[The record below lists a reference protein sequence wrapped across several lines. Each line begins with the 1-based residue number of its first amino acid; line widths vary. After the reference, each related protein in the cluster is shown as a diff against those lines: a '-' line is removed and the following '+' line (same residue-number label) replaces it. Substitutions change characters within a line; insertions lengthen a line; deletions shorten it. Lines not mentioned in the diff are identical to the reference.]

1 MTDSAE
7 NVAGPWRYERL
18 DGPGHW
24 MQLDAPDQVN
34 ALPLDFLRL
43 WSLKAGNRAIKHARL
58 HTRTHSRKSSVVVK
72 VPDAKE
78 PLAVSAF
85 GTKHFTFDV
94 QLSANERRRYRVLL
108 LVALKRT

>member
-1 MTDSAE
+1 VGQVDVDGVGIEYDVTGEGPPVALLHGFPDS
-7 NVAGPWRYERL
+7 G
-18 DGPGHW
+18 
-24 MQLDAPDQVN
+24 
-34 ALPLDFLRL
+34 RL
-43 WSLKAGNRAIKHARL
+43 WRHQVPTL
-58 HTRTHSRKSSVVVK
+58 RTHSRRSSVVVK

-94 QLSANERRRYRVLL
+94 QLPANERRRYRVLL